1 MAIRKPKAGSTS
13 KSKAKAKPK
22 AKKVPMFVSVKVD
35 MYHPFARVNIPTD
48 PPGVQLDADDSWLK
62 SQLARGLVREL

>member
-1 MAIRKPKAGSTS
+1 MAIRKPKAGSTP

-22 AKKVPMFVSVKVD
+22 AKKAPMFVSVKVA
-35 MYHPFARVNIPTD
+35 MYHPFARVSIPTD

-62 SQLARGLVREL
+62 SQLAGGLVKEL